1 VGRATRGCGCAAAVL
16 LLLAVSAGY
25 LGVRYFYP
33 WWKSQPPPA
42 SGGELR
48 VHFLD
53 VGPINGDSVLIISPG
68 NKTALIDA
76 GEQTKAKNV
85 LAALANQGVKQLD
98 YFIATHPHPDHL
110 GGASEIIRNVKVLNI
125 IDNGLQPSLPENL
138 LPQPKSPARTRTR
151 SAPQQT
157 ITRFFDDYKQAV
169 GASGAKY
176 AQAQP
181 GSKIDLGGGVIL
193 TTLGPTE
200 PYFTREQMK
209 AGGNEPNA
217 NSIVMR
223 LDYGSFSLLLT
234 GDAEAQTEN
243 RLLSKDLNLVARVL
257 KVAHHGSKYATS
269 QSFLNRVKPEVAVIS
284 CGEWNRYGHPSQT
297 VLDRLQAANVK
308 LFRTDLHGE
317 ITIST
322 RGRENDLKITMQK
335 TASTDVWVGRIA
347 QKDDSSRAGFI
358 AYGDFG
364 PPPKPPSQKRTKPA
378 K

>member
-1 VGRATRGCGCAAAVL
+1 MGRATRGCGCAVAVL
-16 LLLAVSAGY
+16 FLLAVGAGY

-33 WWKSQPPPA
+33 WWKSQPPTA
-42 SGGELR
+42 SGAELR

-53 VGPINGDSVLIISPG
+53 VGPINGDSILIISPG

-76 GEQTKAKNV
+76 GDQSKVKNV
-85 LAALANQGVKQLD
+85 LAALEKHGIKQLD

-110 GGASEIIRNVKVLNI
+110 GGAGEIIKNLKVLNI
-125 IDNGLQPSLPENL
+125 IDNGLSPSLPENL
-138 LPQPKSPARTRTR
+138 QAPAKTGARTRTR
-151 SAPQQT
+151 SASPQT
-157 ITRFFDDYKQAV
+157 ITRFFDDYKQALA
-169 GASGAKY
+169 ASGAKY
-176 AQAQP
+176 VQAQP

-243 RLLSKDLNLVARVL
+243 RLLSKDVNLAARVL

-269 QSFLNRVKPEVAVIS
+269 QSFLNRVKPELAVIS
-284 CGEWNRYGHPSQT
+284 CGEWNRYGHPSQS

-308 LFRTDLHGE
+308 LLRTDLHGE

-322 RGRENDLKITMQK
+322 RGRQDDLKITTQK
-335 TASTDVWVGRIA
+335 TPSLDIWAGRVA
-347 QKDDSSRAGFI
+347 QKDDSSRSGFI

-364 PPPKPPSQKRTKPA
+364 PPPKPPAEKAKPA

>member
-1 VGRATRGCGCAAAVL
+1 MAVL
-16 LLLAVSAGY
+16 FLLAVGAGY

-33 WWKSQPPPA
+33 WWKSQPPTA
-42 SGGELR
+42 SGAELR

-53 VGPINGDSVLIISPG
+53 VGPINGDSILIISPG

-76 GEQTKAKNV
+76 GDQSKVKNV
-85 LAALANQGVKQLD
+85 LAALEKHGIKQLD

-110 GGASEIIRNVKVLNI
+110 GGAGEIIKNLKVLNI
-125 IDNGLQPSLPENL
+125 IDNGLSPSLPENL
-138 LPQPKSPARTRTR
+138 QAPAKTGARTRTR
-151 SAPQQT
+151 SASPQT
-157 ITRFFDDYKQAV
+157 ITRFFDDYKQALA
-169 GASGAKY
+169 ASGAKY
-176 AQAQP
+176 VQAQP

-243 RLLSKDLNLVARVL
+243 RLLSKDVNLAARVL

-269 QSFLNRVKPEVAVIS
+269 QSFLNRVKPELAVIS
-284 CGEWNRYGHPSQT
+284 CGEWNRYGHPSQS

-308 LFRTDLHGE
+308 LLRTDLHGE

-322 RGRENDLKITMQK
+322 RGRQDDLKITTQK
-335 TASTDVWVGRIA
+335 TPSLDIWAGRVA
-347 QKDDSSRAGFI
+347 QKDDSSRSGFI

-364 PPPKPPSQKRTKPA
+364 PPPKPPAEKAKPA

>member
-1 VGRATRGCGCAAAVL
+1 VGRATRGCGCAVAVL
-16 LLLAVSAGY
+16 FLLAVGAGY

-33 WWKSQPPPA
+33 WWKSQPPTA
-42 SGGELR
+42 SGAELR

-53 VGPINGDSVLIISPG
+53 VGPINGDSILIISPG

-76 GEQTKAKNV
+76 GDQSKVKNV
-85 LAALANQGVKQLD
+85 LAALEKHGIKQLD

-110 GGASEIIRNVKVLNI
+110 GGAGEIIKNLKVLNI
-125 IDNGLQPSLPENL
+125 IDNGLSPSLPENL
-138 LPQPKSPARTRTR
+138 QAPAKTGARTRTR
-151 SAPQQT
+151 SASPQT
-157 ITRFFDDYKQAV
+157 ITRFFDDYKQALA
-169 GASGAKY
+169 ASGAKY
-176 AQAQP
+176 VQAQP

-243 RLLSKDLNLVARVL
+243 RLLSKDVNLAARVL

-269 QSFLNRVKPEVAVIS
+269 QSFLNRVKPELAVIS
-284 CGEWNRYGHPSQT
+284 CGEWNRYGHPSQS

-308 LFRTDLHGE
+308 LLRTDLHGE

-322 RGRENDLKITMQK
+322 RGRQDDLKITTQK
-335 TASTDVWVGRIA
+335 TPSLDIWAGRVA
-347 QKDDSSRAGFI
+347 QKDDSSRSGFI

-364 PPPKPPSQKRTKPA
+364 PPPKPPAEKAKPA